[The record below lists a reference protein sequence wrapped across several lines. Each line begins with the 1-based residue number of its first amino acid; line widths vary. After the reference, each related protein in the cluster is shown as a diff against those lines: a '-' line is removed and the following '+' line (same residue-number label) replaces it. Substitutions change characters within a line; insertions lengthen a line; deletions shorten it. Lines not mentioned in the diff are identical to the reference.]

1 VSQAV
6 FPTLAGL
13 EWNVTRTP
21 AWKTLIQEATSGKE
35 ARAALWSV
43 PSWTWSLSYSKLD
56 AGTLAELQTL
66 VGFFNAR
73 QGRFDTFLYTD
84 PDDNSVT
91 DQSFGTGNGAAT
103 QFQLVRAFGGFVEPV
118 RDVNTLT
125 NIKKAGVTQN
135 NPADYTISATGLVTF
150 TSAPANG
157 AALTWTGTY
166 YWRCRFLKD
175 SSDFTAFVKQLYEN
189 KKVEFVFVK

>member
-1 VSQAV
+1 M
-6 FPTLAGL
+6 
-13 EWNVTRTP
+13 
-21 AWKTLIQEATSGKE
+21 WKTLVQEATSGKE
-35 ARAALWSV
+35 ARAALMSYPGWG
-43 PSWTWSLSYSKLD
+43 WSLSYSKLD